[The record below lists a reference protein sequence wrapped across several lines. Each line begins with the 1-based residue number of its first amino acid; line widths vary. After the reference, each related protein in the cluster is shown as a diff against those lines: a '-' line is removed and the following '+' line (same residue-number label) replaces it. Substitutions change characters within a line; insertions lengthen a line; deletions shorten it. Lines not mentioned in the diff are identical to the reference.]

1 MQALITGGSGFIGAQ
16 LARLLAA
23 QGQRPVLLDLQ
34 PPPPDL
40 TDDPKTY
47 PFVRASVTSL
57 PVLIDTLREHRVDTV
72 FHLGG
77 MLSMPCEHD
86 PWSAFEVNVAGTH
99 HLMEAA
105 RLAGVERLILS
116 SSIAVYGEDL
126 PQGPIHDHSLQR
138 PASMYGTSKVFGE
151 LLGRFYAR
159 RFGLDFRGLRIPS
172 VVGPGSKVPHMS
184 IYNCWAIERP
194 LLGQPYE
201 ILVEPTTRC
210 PTIYYKDAARALL
223 ELALAPVSQIKTK
236 IYNINGFR
244 PAYSAADL
252 VAAVRELIPGARLSY
267 QPDPNISALIQ
278 AIGSRELDDGHAR
291 DEWGWEPGYDLPGMI
306 DDFRT
311 ELARLGREQ
320 HSGERR

>member
-23 QGQRPVLLDLQ
+23 AGHGPVILDLQ
-34 PPPPDL
+34 PPPPEL
-40 TDDPKTY
+40 AAQPETY

-57 PVLIDTLREHRVDTV
+57 PVLVDTLRQHQVDTV

-77 MLSMPCEHD
+77 MLSMPCERD
-86 PWSAFEVNVAGTH
+86 PWSAFDVNVAGTY

-105 RLAGVERLILS
+105 RLSGVERLVLS

-151 LLGRFYAR
+151 SLGRFYAR

-201 ILVEPTTRC
+201 ILVEPATRC

-223 ELALAPVSQIKTK
+223 ELALAPASRIKTK

-244 PAYSAADL
+244 PAYSAAEL
-252 VAAVRELIPGARLSY
+252 VAAVREQVPGAQLNFK
-267 QPDPNISALIQ
+267 PDPEIVSLLH
-278 AIGSRELDDGHAR
+278 AIGSRELDDSHAR
-291 DEWGWEPGYDLPGMI
+291 DEWGWEPGYDLLGMI
-306 DDFRT
+306 QDFRS
-311 ELARLGREQ
+311 ELALMGRD
-320 HSGERR
+320 

>member
-1 MQALITGGSGFIGAQ
+1 MKALITGGSGFIGAQ

-23 QGQRPVLLDLQ
+23 AGHGSVILDLQ
-34 PPPPDL
+34 PPPTDL
-40 TDDPKTY
+40 AGDPAAY
-47 PFVRASVTSL
+47 AFVRASVTSL
-57 PVLIDTLREHRVDTV
+57 PVMIDTLRAHQVDTV

-77 MLSMPCEHD
+77 MLSMPCERD
-86 PWSAFEVNVAGTH
+86 PWSAFEVNVAGTY
-99 HLMEAA
+99 HLMEAV
-105 RLAGVERLILS
+105 RLSGVERLVLS

-126 PQGPIHDHSLQR
+126 PEGPIHDHSLQR

-194 LLGQPYE
+194 LLGRPYE
-201 ILVEPTTRC
+201 ILVEPETRC
-210 PTIYYKDAARALL
+210 PTIYYKDAARALM
-223 ELALAPVSQIKTK
+223 ELALAPVSRIKTK
-236 IYNINGFR
+236 VYNINGFS
-244 PAYSAADL
+244 PAYSAAEL
-252 VAAVRELIPGARLSY
+252 AAAVEDKVPGARLAFK
-267 QPDPNISALIQ
+267 PDQEISSLIQ

-291 DEWGWEPGYDLPGMI
+291 REWGWAPGYDLPGMI

-311 ELARLGREQ
+311 ELARLGQ
-320 HSGERR
+320 A